1 MGDPSLLKRSPY
13 VIPVGPKLGCDDLR
27 VGLFG
32 FVQWKCTSFKVEDG
46 VQISFIFF
54 NGNTPKSYRT
64 KVTVQKLAQKWLLSL
79 GANFCTVKTFVR

>member
-1 MGDPSLLKRSPY
+1 MTSMGDPSLLKRSPY

-32 FVQWKCTSFKVEDG
+32 FVKWKCTSFKVEDG
-46 VQISFIFF
+46 VQICIVAFYKEIHQ
-54 NGNTPKSYRT
+54 
-64 KVTVQKLAQKWLLSL
+64 KVTVQKLAQKWLLSF